1 MEATPA
7 TCPTCSTVVPEGAA
21 KCVGCGQ
28 VFGEANRCP
37 HCNAIA
43 GVRPAG
49 GGLACM
55 ACGKPRS
62 GGPGVTVF
70 RPKGAGGRAK
80 STGKRTLG
88 IFALAA
94 GVLGAIAVAA
104 AIPTGI
110 GLVIAGVVGAVGVGA
125 GALAMRSGASAGPAS
140 GSEENRILSLA
151 EEKGGVL
158 TVTDVARAL
167 HVTQAE
173 ADALLS
179 GMADGSRVWAEVT
192 TDGMMRYEFRELMAR
207 RGPNVRVADELA
219 ERIELSAEEHELA
232 EAEREV
238 EAMLSGSPDLD

>member
-1 MEATPA
+1 LEPTPA

-43 GVRPAG
+43 AVRPASG
-49 GGLACM
+49 GHACM
-55 ACGKPRS
+55 ACGKPRNA
-62 GGPGVTVF
+62 GPGVTVF
-70 RPKGAGGRAK
+70 RSKGAGARAK

-94 GVLGAIAVAA
+94 GVFGAIAVAA
-104 AIPTGI
+104 AIPTAI
-110 GLVIAGVVGAVGVGA
+110 GLVFAGVIGAVGVGV
-125 GALAMRSGASAGPAS
+125 GALAMRSGASGGAAS
-140 GSEENRILSLA
+140 GPEENRILSLA

-167 HVTQAE
+167 GVTQAE
-173 ADALLS
+173 ADTLLS

-207 RGPNVRVADELA
+207 RGPQVRVADELA
-219 ERIELSAEEHELA
+219 ERIEMTAEQHELA

-238 EAMLSGSPDLD
+238 EAMLSGRPDPD